1 MATILDRMGIL
12 TPTDEEITAAQDLA
26 AKLRVAPGDCRGLV
40 FNVAGEEHVLLD
52 GAADF
57 FIALIHEVAQ
67 GHPVGLIDLHDE
79 LSTTE
84 AARLLGVSRPT
95 LVGLLKEGRIA
106 HRMVGTHRRVPRAA
120 LLEYK
125 WNRAAAERRT
135 PEERLRAADE
145 LLAGW
150 HAAEE
155 DAGA

>member
-1 MATILDRMGIL
+1 MATALDRMGVL
-12 TPTDEEITAAQDLA
+12 TPTEEEITAARDLE
-26 AKLRVAPGDCRGLV
+26 AKLQASPGDCRGLV
-40 FNVAGEEHVLLD
+40 FSVAGEEHVLLD
-52 GAADF
+52 RAADF
-57 FIALIHEVAQ
+57 FIALIREVAQ

-106 HRMVGTHRRVPRAA
+106 HRMVGTHRRVPRAT

-125 WNRAAAERRT
+125 WNRAAAT
-135 PEERLRAADE
+135 HSPPEERLRAVDD
-145 LLAGW
+145 LLARW
-150 HAAEE
+150 HTAEE